1 MHNLFCGP
9 VFALHSEL
17 CCLGVG
23 LGVWPKKRRERDS
36 VKAYYAVILNL
47 EIMTYVPVRA
57 ADPVGAKSRR
67 TKVSVVKIMG

>member
-1 MHNLFCGP
+1 M
-9 VFALHSEL
+9 
-17 CCLGVG
+17 
-23 LGVWPKKRRERDS
+23 WPKKRRERDS
-36 VKAYYAVILNL
+36 AKAYYAVILNL